1 MSERATLSFD
11 RARCADEPDF
21 RQLAEVAPILIR
33 RTGADRRD
41 DWFNRTWLDFTGRP
55 MAGEVGAG
63 WIDNIHPDDTDRHA
77 TVFARAFD
85 AREPYALDYRLRR
98 HDGSYRWI
106 AVKGEP
112 FTRHGVFAGYWS
124 SGTDI
129 TEHRDAQQSQRVL
142 INDLNHRMKNTL
154 TVVQAMAEQTFRE
167 GRSMAEAIACF
178 GGRLRALASMQDQ
191 LVANAWETVP
201 LRDLIVRTCA
211 PLDPG
216 GGRIRLEG
224 PGLVVCAEKA
234 VALTMALHELSTN
247 AVKYGALSNDTG
259 RVAITWRTCVET
271 GGQRLRLVWKER
283 GGPAVSV
290 PVGRGFGSRFIE
302 RCLGGGEAGD
312 RSTLCFEADGVRWA
326 LDTALSA

>member
-1 MSERATLSFD
+1 MSERATLPFD

-21 RQLAEVAPILIR
+21 RELAEVAPILIR
-33 RTGADRRD
+33 RTGADRLGH
-41 DWFNRTWLDFTGRP
+41 WVNRPWLDFTGRS
-55 MAGEVGAG
+55 MAETVGEG
-63 WIDNIHPDDTDRHA
+63 WLASVHPDDVERHRA
-77 TVFARAFD
+77 TGMRAFE
-85 AREPYALDYRLRR
+85 AREPYLLEYRLRR

-106 AVKGEP
+106 AE
-112 FTRHGVFAGYWS
+112 HGTPSVHGARLAGYWA
-124 SGTDI
+124 SGTDV
-129 TEHRDAQQSQRVL
+129 TDHRAAQHSQRVL
-142 INDLNHRMKNTL
+142 INELNHRMKNTL

-167 GRSMAEAIACF
+167 DRPMADAIACF
-178 GGRLRALASMQDQ
+178 GGRLRALAAMQDQ
-191 LVANAWETVP
+191 LVASAWEAVS
-201 LRDLIVRTCA
+201 LRDLIAATCA

-224 PGLVVCAEKA
+224 PCLVVCAEKA
-234 VALTMALHELSTN
+234 VTLTMALHELLTN

-259 RVAITWRTCVET
+259 RVSITWRTCVEA

-302 RCLGGGEAGD
+302 RCLGRDAGD

-326 LDTALSA
+326 LETGLSA

>member
-1 MSERATLSFD
+1 MSERATLPFD
-11 RARCADEPDF
+11 RARCADDPDF
-21 RQLAEVAPILIR
+21 RELAEVAPILIR
-33 RTGADRRD
+33 RTAADRRD
-41 DWFNRTWLDFTGRP
+41 DWFNRTWLEFTGRSIAEE
-55 MAGEVGAG
+55 AGSG
-63 WIDNIHPDDTDRHA
+63 WIDGIHPEDRDRHVA
-77 TVFARAFD
+77 AFARAFD

-98 HDGSYRWI
+98 RDGSYRWI
-106 AVKGEP
+106 AAKGEP
-112 FTRHGVFAGYWS
+112 FTRHGVLAGYWS

-129 TEHRDAQQSQRVL
+129 TEHRDAQHSQRVL

-154 TVVQAMAEQTFRE
+154 TVVQAMAEQTFRAD
-167 GRSMAEAIACF
+167 RPMADAIACF

-201 LRDLIVRTCA
+201 LRGLLGTTCA

-224 PGLVVCAEKA
+224 PCLVVGAEMA
-234 VALTMALHELSTN
+234 VTLTMALHELLTN

-259 RVAITWRTCVET
+259 RVAITWRTCVEA

-302 RCLGGGEAGD
+302 RCLGGEAGD

>member
-21 RQLAEVAPILIR
+21 RELAEIAPILIR

-63 WIDNIHPDDTDRHA
+63 WIDNVHPDDTDRHA
-77 TVFARAFD
+77 AVFARAFD

-98 HDGSYRWI
+98 HDGNYRWI
-106 AVKGEP
+106 AAKGEP
-112 FTRHGVFAGYWS
+112 FMRHGVFAGYWS
-124 SGTDI
+124 CGTDI
-129 TEHRDAQQSQRVL
+129 TEHRDAQHSQRVL
-142 INDLNHRMKNTL
+142 INELNHRMKNTL

-167 GRSMAEAIACF
+167 DRSMADAIACF
-178 GGRLRALASMQDQ
+178 GGRLRALASMHDQ

-224 PGLVVCAEKA
+224 PCLVVCAEKA
-234 VALTMALHELSTN
+234 VTLTMALHELLTN

-259 RVAITWRTCVET
+259 RVAITWRTCMEA
-271 GGQRLRLVWKER
+271 GGQRLRLIWKER

-302 RCLGGGEAGD
+302 RCLGGDAGD

-326 LDTALSA
+326 LDIALSA

>member
-1 MSERATLSFD
+1 MSERATLPFD

-21 RQLAEVAPILIR
+21 CELAEVAPILIR

-41 DWFNRTWLDFTGRP
+41 DWFNRAWLEFTGRSIAEE
-55 MAGEVGAG
+55 AGSG
-63 WIDNIHPDDTDRHA
+63 WIDGIHPEDRDRHVA
-77 TVFARAFD
+77 AFARAFD
-85 AREPYALDYRLRR
+85 ACEPYALDYRLRR
-98 HDGSYRWI
+98 RDGSYRWI
-106 AVKGEP
+106 AAKGEP
-112 FTRHGVFAGYWS
+112 FTRHGVLAGYWS

-129 TEHRDAQQSQRVL
+129 TEHRDAQHSQRVL

-154 TVVQAMAEQTFRE
+154 TVVQAMAEQTFRAD
-167 GRSMAEAIACF
+167 RPMADAIACF

-191 LVANAWETVP
+191 LVTNAWETVP
-201 LRDLIVRTCA
+201 LRDLVATTCA

-224 PGLVVCAEKA
+224 PCLVVGAEMA
-234 VALTMALHELSTN
+234 VTLTMALHELLTN
-247 AVKYGALSNDTG
+247 AVKYGALSNHTG
-259 RVAITWRTCVET
+259 RVAITWRTCVEA

-302 RCLGGGEAGD
+302 RCLGGEAGD